1 MEPEVFF
8 ERYIKEDFEEKYVP
22 KVFEDHPR
30 KSKKIRV
37 GTDEVS
43 GLLDYF
49 AAAYQSMIQ
58 E

>member
-1 MEPEVFF
+1 MFF